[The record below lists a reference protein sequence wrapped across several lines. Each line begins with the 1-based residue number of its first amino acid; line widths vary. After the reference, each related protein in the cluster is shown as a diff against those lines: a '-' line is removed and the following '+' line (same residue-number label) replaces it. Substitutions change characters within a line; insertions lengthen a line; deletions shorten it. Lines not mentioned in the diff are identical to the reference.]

1 MKFETRKEKLKE
13 GSVQCRSDG
22 IQELR
27 SCIRSGISPAAKGV
41 NSPVVLY
48 DLAFVTSEPTELHC
62 SEPSAVDL
70 FVPQANRLTL
80 SCSNQAGRQSKP
92 LLVLSLIHI

>member
-1 MKFETRKEKLKE
+1 MKSDTCRAKLKGKRE
-13 GSVQCRSDG
+13 VHRQSDG

-70 FVPQANRLTL
+70 FVPPANRLTL
-80 SCSNQAGRQSKP
+80 SCSNQGERYSERR
-92 LLVLSLIHI
+92 LV